1 MAETKT
7 IHPFTPDEWNNGQA
21 AFKYA
26 RELRKKYEDN
36 GYTGVKVT
44 YKQLKSTTAKIT
56 NPIKDAGPKDACR
69 INSKPKQFYLRFGY
83 LLEYIKENVLPRI
96 KIGDDHDSNPQV
108 FEIDTN
114 EWETYMYSLPNQ
126 ISLDPRVCIV
136 RNSNFYA
143 GNPDKNTQVYPE
155 LPFFREIDNGESDNP
170 NSAYPL
176 NIFLNFEFILEC
188 LKPDDRG
195 DVNLFEFISSICTG
209 LNKALGGINNLE
221 PIIDESTN
229 TLHIVDTTPI
239 PGHSDKPT
247 TNYTLQLYGYNKN
260 GDNYISNFVRNVDLK
275 TAITPEFATMV
286 TVGATAGGY
295 VKGTEATAF
304 SKWNVG
310 LRDRFKEK
318 FTPGNINSVSP
329 DDNEAEVNY
338 VSEFISGGYIT
349 RYGFTGLSG
358 NFTLNTDAIERNL
371 SVVTE
376 YYKYLIAKE
385 AADNDTSGGTIG
397 FIPFKLSFTLDGIS
411 GFKIYNKLEVNTEF
425 LPKVYGTKSSFIIT
439 GISHNLTGND
449 WTTQVETTLIPKHG
463 KKSTARIDVSS
474 IQESVTSVGKGTTKT
489 ISSCNELPPAKG
501 MSSSAKGLIKATST
515 KDNTLVQ
522 AIVDYLEG
530 GYYHPAHAYDSDPK
544 SKTYK
549 QLKSSFAIYKN
560 SGETLYGIDR
570 YAGNTEGLRKGP
582 KNDTGVAFWNAVDA
596 ISGYGNYKSTAREN
610 STGMWNVNKF
620 PRVTNGWSWNYMP
633 KKSDKGY
640 DTLQKNL
647 QKYITNQYNQF
658 SKSYFGNHPVGK
670 LVENDGRLKFM
681 YYRATWNGVG
691 FFQKY
696 ANNLKSVYDS
706 GVRDVE
712 KLICAD
718 LTYRYNKKSA
728 AFKPGV
734 SKMSYMMDYKKPNS

>member
-1 MAETKT
+1 MAEFKETK
-7 IHPFTPDEWNNGQA
+7 PFTPNEWNDGQA

-26 RELRKKYEDN
+26 TELKKKYEGD

-44 YKQLKSTTAKIT
+44 YKQLTSSTAKIT

-69 INSKPKQFYLRFGY
+69 INSKPRQFYLRFGY
-83 LLEYIKENVLPRI
+83 LLKYIKENVLPRI
-96 KIGDDHDSNPQV
+96 KIGDDHNSNPQI
-108 FEIDTN
+108 FNIDIN
-114 EWETYMYSLPNQ
+114 EWSTYMYSLPNQ

-136 RNSNFYA
+136 GNRNFYA
-143 GNPDKNTQVYPE
+143 GNPNKNTQVYPE
-155 LPFFREIDNGESDNP
+155 LPIFREIDNGESDNP

-195 DVNLFEFISSICTG
+195 DVNLFEFISNICTG

-229 TLHIVDTTPI
+229 TLSIVDTTPI
-239 PGHSDKPT
+239 PGHSDKST
-247 TNYTLQLYGYNKN
+247 TDYTLQLYGYNKN
-260 GDNYISNFVRNVDLK
+260 RDNYISNFVRNVDLK
-275 TAITPEFATMV
+275 TAITPEFATMI

-310 LRDRFKEK
+310 LKDRFKEK

-329 DDNEAEVNY
+329 DDNEAETNY

-358 NFTLNTDAIERNL
+358 NFTLNNDAIERNL

-439 GISHNLTGND
+439 GVSHNLTGND

-463 KKSTARIDVSS
+463 KKSTARIDITS
-474 IQESVTSVGKGTTKT
+474 IQESVRDVKIAAFQKAVKT
-489 ISSCNELPPAKG
+489 PPSDVIQAMKTYGITDPLEKAHFLAQISHESGQFRYREEIASG
-501 MSSSAKGLIKATST
+501 
-515 KDNTLVQ
+515 
-522 AIVDYLEG
+522 VDYEG
-530 GYYHPAHAYDSDPK
+530 RKDLGNTQPGDGKRYKGRGYMQLTGRNNYTKYNNYLK
-544 SKTYK
+544 SKGITDDVV
-549 QLKSSFAIYKN
+549 SSPGLVATKYAADVSAWFWKIYGPSGVKN
-560 SGETLYGIDR
+560 FPVRSRQGSS
-570 YAGNTEGLRKGP
+570 
-582 KNDTGVAFWNAVDA
+582 VADVTK
-596 ISGYGNYKSTAREN
+596 ISK
-610 STGMWNVNKF
+610 WVNGG
-620 PRVTNGWSWNYMP
+620 TNGLQDRIAKFNYYWSI
-633 KKSDKGY
+633 
-640 DTLQKNL
+640 LQKNP
-647 QKYITNQYNQF
+647 T
-658 SKSYFGNHPVGK
+658 
-670 LVENDGRLKFM
+670 
-681 YYRATWNGVG
+681 
-691 FFQKY
+691 
-696 ANNLKSVYDS
+696 
-706 GVRDVE
+706 
-712 KLICAD
+712 
-718 LTYRYNKKSA
+718 
-728 AFKPGV
+728 AFT
-734 SKMSYMMDYKKPNS
+734 

>member
-1 MAETKT
+1 MAEFKKTK
-7 IHPFTPDEWNNGQA
+7 PFTPNEWNDGQA

-26 RELRKKYEDN
+26 TELKKKYEGD

-44 YKQLKSTTAKIT
+44 YKQLTSSTAKIT

-69 INSKPKQFYLRFGY
+69 INSKPRQFYLRFGY
-83 LLEYIKENVLPRI
+83 LLKYIKENVLPRI
-96 KIGDDHDSNPQV
+96 KIGDDHNSNPQI
-108 FEIDTN
+108 FNIDIN
-114 EWETYMYSLPNQ
+114 EWSTYMYSLPNQ

-136 RNSNFYA
+136 GNRNFYA
-143 GNPDKNTQVYPE
+143 GNPNKNTQVYPE
-155 LPFFREIDNGESDNP
+155 LPIFREIDNGESDNP

-195 DVNLFEFISSICTG
+195 DVNLFEFIASICTG

-229 TLHIVDTTPI
+229 TLSIVDTTPI
-239 PGHSDKPT
+239 PGHSDKST
-247 TNYTLQLYGYNKN
+247 TDYTLQLYGYNKN

-275 TAITPEFATMV
+275 TAITPEFATMI

-310 LRDRFKEK
+310 LKDRFKEK

-329 DDNEAEVNY
+329 DDNEAETNY
-338 VSEFISGGYIT
+338 VNEFISGGYIT

-439 GISHNLTGND
+439 GVSHNLTGND

-463 KKSTARIDVSS
+463 KKSTARIDITS
-474 IQESVTSVGKGTTKT
+474 IQESVATVKKSKGKVTSKNPDKLCGLASANNVDTVYPRSVRWRGTAAVIVNATNKPNANISLGTQPEVSYQKTIVTAEEYVKAAEKVIDTLAPNASKANKKKVLVAAFAISKAEQGYQSGFKGFNNNIAGIESSGFSVFNKTDVVGKVKLTEGGTGKKKFYYAFKSIDAGLTPL
-489 ISSCNELPPAKG
+489 ISKIMDRNMFATGGQPNEFAWRYFRDWNG
-501 MSSSAKGLIKATST
+501 YGART
-515 KDNTLVQ
+515 KDKYST
-522 AIVDYLEG
+522 
-530 GYYHPAHAYDSDPK
+530 DPNWDDCDIIA
-544 SKTYK
+544 TFE
-549 QLKSSFAIYKN
+549 SS
-560 SGETLYGIDR
+560 
-570 YAGNTEGLRKGP
+570 
-582 KNDTGVAFWNAVDA
+582 
-596 ISGYGNYKSTAREN
+596 YKSAL
-610 STGMWNVNKF
+610 SAVN
-620 PRVTNGWSWNYMP
+620 TYS
-633 KKSDKGY
+633 
-640 DTLQKNL
+640 
-647 QKYITNQYNQF
+647 KY
-658 SKSYFGNHPVGK
+658 K
-670 LVENDGRLKFM
+670 
-681 YYRATWNGVG
+681 
-691 FFQKY
+691 
-696 ANNLKSVYDS
+696 
-706 GVRDVE
+706 
-712 KLICAD
+712 
-718 LTYRYNKKSA
+718 
-728 AFKPGV
+728 
-734 SKMSYMMDYKKPNS
+734 